1 MIQLLSETISEV
13 KDSKK
18 AVVYGY
24 NVKDPE
30 RYGVAELDKEMNV
43 ISLEEKPANPKS
55 NIAVVGLY
63 FYPKDVVKHA
73 KKVLP
78 SGRGELEITSLN
90 LLYLSESRLKCKML
104 GRGFAWLDTGTY
116 DSLLEAS
123 NFIEVIEKR
132 QGLKIACLEEI
143 AYRKNFISLE
153 TLKKHAILNQKINTA
168 LIFGILST

>member
-1 MIQLLSETISEV
+1 
-13 KDSKK
+13 
-18 AVVYGY
+18 
-24 NVKDPE
+24 
-30 RYGVAELDKEMNV
+30 MNV

-123 NFIEVIEKR
+123 NFIEVIEKDR
-132 QGLKIACLEEI
+132 GLRLLVWKKLLIERILFLLKHL
-143 AYRKNFISLE
+143 KNMRFSI
-153 TLKKHAILNQKINTA
+153 KKINMA
-168 LIFGILST
+168 PIFGTL